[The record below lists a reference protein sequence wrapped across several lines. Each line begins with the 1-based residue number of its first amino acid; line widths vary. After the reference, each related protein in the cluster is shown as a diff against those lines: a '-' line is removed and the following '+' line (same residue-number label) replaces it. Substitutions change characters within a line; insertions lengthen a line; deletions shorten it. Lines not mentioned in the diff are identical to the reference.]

1 MFSDRTWPQVT
12 RASESKT
19 EVGKTTVST
28 KMKSAYLGTPTTPAT
43 LRMTMATEAS
53 DSLVFKTAL
62 KQLSFDFQGGST
74 LFNKCKRTWEE
85 DTQLKGRVLISP
97 LHH

>member
-1 MFSDRTWPQVT
+1 MFSDCTWPPVT
-12 RASESKT
+12 RISESKT
-19 EVGKTTVST
+19 EVDKTSVST
-28 KMKSAYLGTPTTPAT
+28 KMKPAYLGTPTTPAT

-62 KQLSFDFQGGST
+62 NQLSFDFQGGST
-74 LFNKCKRTWEE
+74 LFNKCKETWVE
-85 DTQLKGRVLISP
+85 DTQLKGRVLVSP